1 MRELPGSAAPLNRLK
16 APDHARS
23 FSYFRSLLAFLL
35 RSYVH
40 TDRFSQLRSILYSSV
55 RSPLARS
62 PERCSFIRL
71 AAFLLS
77 AAVGIAIG
85 LACAVLVF
93 PQSMAYIYS
102 KSLIE
107 TLRTLK
113 TLVDLQPDMLS
124 TDLHDDKAWLAFIP
138 RLDGLRQKVLSNAQD
153 LDSNESMLELECEL
167 SSSRPS

>member
-1 MRELPGSAAPLNRLK
+1 
-16 APDHARS
+16 
-23 FSYFRSLLAFLL
+23 
-35 RSYVH
+35 
-40 TDRFSQLRSILYSSV
+40 
-55 RSPLARS
+55 
-62 PERCSFIRL
+62 
-71 AAFLLS
+71 LLS